1 MVATLQQTSMNPASI
16 RPALVPGDLSH
27 LWVYRYLRIAG
38 RSTMGGMVTGGFDRN
53 VQSDSS

>member
-38 RSTMGGMVTGGFDRN
+38 RSAMGGMVT
-53 VQSDSS
+53 